1 MELLNQLNTQLQA
14 LEERSLIRA
23 RADRTVES
31 PCGPR
36 VRVAG
41 RELLA
46 FCSNDYLGLANHPR
60 IVAALQEGASLYGAG
75 SGASHLISGHSRAHA
90 QLEERLAGF
99 VGDRLESARTLYFCT
114 GYMANLAV
122 LTGLTAGDK

>member
-14 LEERSLIRA
+14 LEERSLIRK
-23 RADRTVES
+23 RRTVET

-90 QLEERLAGF
+90 QLEERLRC
-99 VGDRLESARTLYFCT
+99 VSSATIWNRRARCT
-114 GYMANLAV
+114 SAPA
-122 LTGLTAGDK
+122 TWPIWPC